1 MRLLGERACARLL
14 DRIARPD
21 LPTQV
26 ELLPT
31 ELVLRKSCGC
41 PPGTAARTLATSA
54 RALVTSAHALDGEPA
69 SVSRVPAGPVARGRR
84 HARPTSES

>member
-1 MRLLGERACARLL
+1 M
-14 DRIARPD
+14 
-21 LPTQV
+21 PTEV

-54 RALVTSAHALDGEPA
+54 RPLTTSARAHALSTEA
-69 SVSRVPAGPVARGRR
+69 SILGADTSASRAAGVPVARGRR
-84 HARPTSES
+84 HARLTSDS